1 MEKEPGENDSDLGR
15 FSPKSVPSSPR
26 VDFLRA
32 EASGKN
38 EENIGNIWK
47 KIVPTDMSRSQEDS
61 EAKNVPDAASP
72 RGKQRPPVRKIVSS
86 GSINNRSLTRRSSFG
101 GSIGEYRNADQPPAQ
116 KSPVRKRSKPI

>member
-1 MEKEPGENDSDLGR
+1 MEKEPAENDSDLGR

-26 VDFLRA
+26 VDFMRA

-38 EENIGNIWK
+38 EENIGNLWK
-47 KIVPTDMSRSQEDS
+47 NIVPTDMSRSQEDS

-72 RGKQRPPVRKIVSS
+72 RGKQRPPVRKIASS